1 MEWRL
6 ATTILSL
13 NHLHGRGPQHGL
25 HYEIPLAR
33 FTLTWGTGALDNRFS
48 AWCRQQADKLRTIF
62 DFESSGRLLVFS
74 ALVGAAAGLGAIA
87 FYLVLDALQEHL
99 LCGVMGYCMPG
110 HGDEGNSGEVSLP
123 SVWWLVLLIPTTGG
137 LICGW
142 LVYTFAPEAEGHGT
156 DALVKS
162 FHRLR
167 GVIRARVP
175 VVKSLASI
183 ITIGTGGSAG
193 REGPIAQIG
202 AGVGSILAD
211 RLKLSDTERRY
222 LLLAGAAG
230 GIGAIFRAPLGGA
243 LFTVEVLYASAAV
256 EYAALVPCVISSV
269 TAYAVFTWVFGQG
282 QTFNVA
288 GDAFSFHGAH
298 ELPAY
303 LVFALLCA
311 IVGFLY
317 VNVFYGMRNRI
328 FHKLPIP
335 NMFKPAIGG
344 FLLGLVALL
353 LPQIMAGGYGWVQ
366 QAIDGTLKIS
376 VINVVLT
383 GGWAMIVLALAK
395 IVATSF
401 TISSGG
407 SGGVF
412 APSLFIGAMLGGA
425 YGHLMPAG
433 YIQNP
438 GAFVVVGMGG
448 FFAGVAKVPLTALI
462 MVSEMSGSY
471 ELLVPL
477 MLVSMVTV
485 ASLSSKWTLYEEQVP
500 SLIDSPAHL
509 GDFMID
515 ILARIH
521 VREVYQPREHVE
533 LVPQEM
539 PLSNVMRL
547 VSTSPADYFPVVDDD
562 EKLVGIFT
570 LSDVRAVADAAAAGG
585 LIVAAD
591 IATFPVLTVT
601 PDDDLHAALRRFT
614 RKNIDELPVV
624 APDDPQQLLGMLRRK
639 EVILAYDQH
648 FDALRSDK
656 G

>member
-1 MEWRL
+1 LENN
-6 ATTILSL
+6 S
-13 NHLHGRGPQHGL
+13 G
-25 HYEIPLAR
+25 PLA
-33 FTLTWGTGALDNRFS
+33 
-48 AWCRQQADKLRTIF
+48 AWFRQQADKLRTIF
-62 DFESSGRLLVFS
+62 DFESSGRLMVFS

-87 FYLVLDALQEHL
+87 FYVTLDALQEHL
-99 LCGVMGYCMPG
+99 LCHIMEYCAPG
-110 HGDEGNSGEVSLP
+110 HGDEGGGKVTLP
-123 SVWWLVLLIPTTGG
+123 SVWWLVLLIPTAGG
-137 LICGW
+137 LACGW

-156 DALVKS
+156 DALVRS

-175 VVKSLASI
+175 LVKSVASI
-183 ITIGTGGSAG
+183 ITIGSGGSAG

-211 RLKLSDTERRY
+211 RLKMSDTERRY

-243 LFTVEVLYASAAV
+243 LFTVEVLYATAAV

-269 TAYAVFTWVFGQG
+269 TAYAVFTAFFSQG
-282 QTFNVA
+282 HTFTVA
-288 GDAFSFHGAH
+288 NDLTFHGLH
-298 ELPAY
+298 ELPIY
-303 LVFALLCA
+303 LVFAVLCA
-311 IVGFLY
+311 VVGFLY
-317 VNVFYGMRNRI
+317 VNVFYGMRERI
-328 FHKLPIP
+328 FKRLPIP

-344 FLLGLVALL
+344 FLLGAIALV
-353 LPQIMAGGYGWVQ
+353 LPHVMAGGYGWVQ
-366 QAIDGTLKIS
+366 QAIDGTLK
-376 VINVVLT
+376 VEVHDTVLI

-425 YGHLMPAG
+425 YGQFCHEFLPPG
-433 YIQNP
+433 YVDKP
-438 GAFVVVGMGG
+438 GVFVLVGMGG

-471 ELLVPL
+471 ELLVPM
-477 MLVSMVTV
+477 MLVTMVTV
-485 ASLSSKWTLYEEQVP
+485 AMLSSKWTLYEEQVP

-515 ILARIH
+515 VLARIH

-539 PLSNVMRL
+539 PLLRVMRL
-547 VSTSPADYFPVVDDD
+547 VSTSPGNYFPVVDDD
-562 EKLVGIFT
+562 EKLVGIFS

-601 PDDDLHAALRRFT
+601 PDDDLHTALRRFT

-624 APDDPQQLLGMLRRK
+624 SPDDPQQVLGMLRRK

-648 FDALRSDK
+648 FDALRHEEK

>member
-1 MEWRL
+1 M
-6 ATTILSL
+6 
-13 NHLHGRGPQHGL
+13 
-25 HYEIPLAR
+25 
-33 FTLTWGTGALDNRFS
+33 
-48 AWCRQQADKLRTIF
+48 
-62 DFESSGRLLVFS
+62 FS

-87 FYLVLDALQEHL
+87 FYAVLDVLQEHV
-99 LCGVMGYCMPG
+99 LCHVMGYCAPG
-110 HGDEGNSGEVSLP
+110 HGDEGTNNAVTLP
-123 SVWWLVLLIPTTGG
+123 SVWWLVLLIPTVGG
-137 LICGW
+137 LLCGW

-175 VVKSLASI
+175 FVKGLASI

-202 AGVGSILAD
+202 AGVGSLLAD

-256 EYAALVPCVISSV
+256 EYSALVPCVISSV
-269 TAYAVFTWVFGQG
+269 TAYAVFTWVYGQG
-282 QTFNVA
+282 HEFAVA
-288 GDAFSFHGAH
+288 GDFAFHGMH
-298 ELPAY
+298 ELPMY
-303 LVFALLCA
+303 LVFAILCA
-311 IVGFLY
+311 VVGFLY
-317 VNVFYGMRNRI
+317 VNVFYGMRDRI
-328 FHKLPIP
+328 FKRLPIP
-335 NMFKPAIGG
+335 NMLKPAIGG
-344 FLLGLVALL
+344 FLLGMTALM
-353 LPQIMAGGYGWVQ
+353 LPHVMAGGYGWVQ
-366 QAIDGTLKIS
+366 QAMDGKLEVRLFGS
-376 VINVVLT
+376 EEWMLA
-383 GGWAMIVLALAK
+383 GGAAMIVLALVK

-425 YGHLMPAG
+425 YGQFCHKVLPQG
-433 YIQNP
+433 SVVNP
-438 GAFVVVGMGG
+438 EAFVLVGMGG

-477 MLVSMVTV
+477 MLVSTVTV
-485 ASLSSKWTLYEEQVP
+485 AILSSKWTLYEEQVP
-500 SLIDSPAHL
+500 SLVDSPAHL

-515 ILARIH
+515 VLARIH
-521 VREVYQPREHVE
+521 VREVHQAREHVE
-533 LVPQEM
+533 LVPQGM
-539 PLSNVMRL
+539 PLSSVMRL
-547 VSTSPADYFPVVDDD
+547 VSTSPADYFPVVDSD

-570 LSDVRAVADAAAAGG
+570 LSDVRAVYDAAGAGS
-585 LIVAAD
+585 LIVAMD
-591 IATFPVLTVT
+591 IATFPVITVT
-601 PDDDLHAALRRFT
+601 PDDDLHTALRRFT
-614 RKNIDELPVV
+614 RKNIDEIPVV
-624 APDDPQQLLGMLRRK
+624 SPDDPQQVLGMLRRK
-639 EVILAYDQH
+639 EVILAYDEH
-648 FDALRSDK
+648 FEALQRK